1 MKIGIITFHHTTNYG
16 ATLQAYALSKALT
29 VWGHSVEI
37 IDYRPKGAV
46 GFYVKQLL
54 PIQNRRFDWN
64 EDFYRHIL
72 KAMRMRRFLVSS
84 LSLSKLRCYS
94 NHKLRAIFEA
104 ANYDAIITGSD
115 QVWCLN
121 TKFRGFD
128 PAYFLDFFEAGDN
141 CLKVSYAPSVGET
154 KSFTDKRA
162 EICDLIEKFDYVSVR
177 DHHSKNVIQKECGVT
192 ATKVLDPTF
201 LVGYDDI
208 LTPPDTAVPYLL
220 VYNHKTLSALQEQA
234 IKDIARVKKL
244 KIISI
249 GDTWNVAD
257 YSKIAVHPKEWI
269 GYFKHASYVFTNTF
283 HGTIFSLL
291 FKKDFTVFVGEG
303 KRNKVYDLLG
313 SLDLEMR
320 IITANPGEGE
330 TDISAIDY
338 RAVEK
343 KLNPQIRESKAFL
356 ARIFDRAYLPV
367 SGGV

>member
-1 MKIGIITFHHTTNYG
+1 MKVGIITFHHTTNYG
-16 ATLQAYALSKALT
+16 ATLQAYALSKALSA
-29 VWGHSVEI
+29 WGHRVEI

-46 GFYVKQLL
+46 GFYIKQLL
-54 PIQNRRFDWN
+54 PIQNRRLDWN
-64 EDFYRHIL
+64 GNFYRHIL
-72 KAMRMRRFLVSS
+72 KAFRMRRFLLSS
-84 LSLSKLRCYS
+84 LNLSKLKCYS
-94 NHKLRAIFEA
+94 NHKLRTIFETVH
-104 ANYDAIITGSD
+104 YDAVITGSD

-128 PAYFLDFFEAGDN
+128 PAYFLDFFEAGDD
-141 CLKVSYAPSVGET
+141 CLKVSYAPSIGGT
-154 KSFTDKRA
+154 KSFNDKKA
-162 EICDLIEKFDYVSVR
+162 KICDLLGKFDYVSVR
-177 DHHSKNVIQKECGVT
+177 DHHSKNVIQKECGI
-192 ATKVLDPTF
+192 AAKKVLDPTF
-201 LVGYDDI
+201 LVSYDDI
-208 LTPPDTAVPYLL
+208 LTLPSTAAAYLL
-220 VYNHKTLSALQEQA
+220 VYNHKKLSNIQEQS
-234 IKDIARVKKL
+234 IRDIARIKKL

-249 GDTWNVAD
+249 GDVWNVAD
-257 YSKIAVHPKEWI
+257 DSKIAVHPKEWI

-283 HGTIFSLL
+283 HGTIFSLI

-303 KRNKVYDLLG
+303 KRNKVYDLLS
-313 SLDLEMR
+313 SLDLETR